1 MVFTQLGDVLVW
13 LLVRAASESERKRPP
28 LRVAIPAMHTQ
39 QPAIQSRHVCYI
51 VSTSRVFFCS
61 TSLSAQRHFP
71 SISLPTYVELLT
83 QYPIYHGGC
92 YMMALLTSFRL
103 CQKEKKKRVWGFRDG
118 CLI

>member
-1 MVFTQLGDVLVW
+1 
-13 LLVRAASESERKRPP
+13 
-28 LRVAIPAMHTQ
+28 
-39 QPAIQSRHVCYI
+39 
-51 VSTSRVFFCS
+51 VFFCS

-103 CQKEKKKRVWGFRDG
+103 CQKVKKKKGFGVSVTDV
-118 CLI
+118 